1 MTGMK
6 ARERQEGAGAGQ
18 DLDQDQGLEAAGGGP
33 DLGVSPGHEEDLDPR
48 RGLDPTPGILM
59 KSQKVAQ
66 GAGRDLE
73 VDPRAETRKEVAQS
87 QVQDPGLGPVIKS
100 SLCTRAVAAC
110 TSELCAQPAFA
121 EYELRGAGQ
130 S

>member
-87 QVQDPGLGPVIKS
+87 QVQDPGLGPVIKR
-100 SLCTRAVAAC
+100 LFGYIGI
-110 TSELCAQPAFA
+110 L
-121 EYELRGAGQ
+121 
-130 S
+130 